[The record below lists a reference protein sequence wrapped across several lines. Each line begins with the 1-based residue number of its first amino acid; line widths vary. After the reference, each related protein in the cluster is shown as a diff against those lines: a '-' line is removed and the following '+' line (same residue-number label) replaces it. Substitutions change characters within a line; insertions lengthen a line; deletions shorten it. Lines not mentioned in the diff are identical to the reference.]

1 MENIENKK
9 EVAGQVSHTVNI
21 YREEYSD
28 VIRAFIKMLYKDQA
42 NKLSA
47 DEIQA
52 FVNSYIE
59 YFISG
64 VTTDICYEDGSFEEV
79 VFLNFY
85 SKSAT
90 VKAST
95 IAYCVK
101 KDKKTKEFEFIN

>member
-1 MENIENKK
+1 MENVENKK
-9 EVAGQVSHTVNI
+9 EVTGQVSHTVNI
-21 YREEYSD
+21 HHEEYLD
-28 VIRAFIKMLYKDQA
+28 VIRAFIKMVYKDQA
-42 NKLSA
+42 DKLSA

-52 FVNSYIE
+52 LVHSYIE

-64 VTTDICYEDGSFEEV
+64 VTTDIYYKDGSFENF
-79 VFLNFY
+79 VFLNFH

-101 KDKKTKEFEFIN
+101 KDKKTKEFQFIN